1 MQVGFK
7 TKRDSNDQ
15 VDRYKARLVAK
26 EFSQKEEIDYI
37 ETFSSVST
45 KDSFR
50 IIMVIVVHYDLELH
64 HMDVQNSFLNGDL
77 FEDVY
82 IVLPIGFQQ
91 MENGNWFVIL
101 RS

>member
-15 VDRYKARLVAK
+15 VERYKARLVVK

-37 ETFSSVST
+37 ETFSSIST

-50 IIMVIVVHYDLELH
+50 IIMLIMVHYDLELH
-64 HMDVQNSFLNGDL
+64 HMDVKNAF
-77 FEDVY
+77 
-82 IVLPIGFQQ
+82 
-91 MENGNWFVIL
+91 
-101 RS
+101 